1 MVIKRL
7 CKSKYWSSGNILAN
21 QGFGPFGEQHGD
33 MFNEEDF
40 LLIYDRL
47 GNGINEPLTEDFID
61 SEFDIDILKE
71 ETTLNE
77 TTAVKQEKI
86 TRLLKIYMGDE
97 QVDFDKPNLMVSYQ
111 VYPNN
116 NGKILREDVRV
127 INIGTSIR
135 YYGKTPIVFIKH
147 EEMKDKD
154 VLNMANIV
162 KRALEDVQRTP
173 RERSIK
179 TVLKKRSKGQKR
191 AD

>member
-1 MVIKRL
+1 
-7 CKSKYWSSGNILAN
+7 
-21 QGFGPFGEQHGD
+21 
-33 MFNEEDF
+33 
-40 LLIYDRL
+40 
-47 GNGINEPLTEDFID
+47 
-61 SEFDIDILKE
+61 
-71 ETTLNE
+71 
-77 TTAVKQEKI
+77 
-86 TRLLKIYMGDE
+86 MGDE

-147 EEMKDKD
+147 GEMKDEG

-173 RERSIK
+173 HERSIK
-179 TVLKKRSKGQKR
+179 TVLKNVLKGKNVLIKKSVFYGAMGDIMLKRPNKDYVAFTNSMLENAKVEVE
-191 AD
+191 

>member
-1 MVIKRL
+1 M
-7 CKSKYWSSGNILAN
+7 
-21 QGFGPFGEQHGD
+21 
-33 MFNEEDF
+33 
-40 LLIYDRL
+40 
-47 GNGINEPLTEDFID
+47 
-61 SEFDIDILKE
+61 
-71 ETTLNE
+71 NE
-77 TTAVKQEKI
+77 TTVVKQEKI

-127 INIGTSIR
+127 INIGTNIR

-147 EEMKDKD
+147 EDMKDKD

-179 TVLKKRSKGQKR
+179 TVLKNVLKGKNVLIKKSVFYGAMGDIMLKRPNKDYVAFTNSMLNSDGVAKDG
-191 AD
+191 D

>member
-1 MVIKRL
+1 
-7 CKSKYWSSGNILAN
+7 
-21 QGFGPFGEQHGD
+21 
-33 MFNEEDF
+33 
-40 LLIYDRL
+40 
-47 GNGINEPLTEDFID
+47 
-61 SEFDIDILKE
+61 
-71 ETTLNE
+71 LNE

-86 TRLLKIYMGDE
+86 TKLLKIYMGEE

-147 EEMKDKD
+147 GEMKDEG

-173 RERSIK
+173 HERSIK
-179 TVLKKRSKGQKR
+179 TVLKNVLKGKNVLIKKSVFYGAMGDIMLKRPNKDYVAFTNSMLENPKVEVE
-191 AD
+191 

>member
-1 MVIKRL
+1 M
-7 CKSKYWSSGNILAN
+7 
-21 QGFGPFGEQHGD
+21 
-33 MFNEEDF
+33 
-40 LLIYDRL
+40 
-47 GNGINEPLTEDFID
+47 
-61 SEFDIDILKE
+61 
-71 ETTLNE
+71 NE

-127 INIGTSIR
+127 INVKTNIR

-147 EEMKDKD
+147 EDMKDKD

-162 KRALEDVQRTP
+162 KRTLEDVQRTP
-173 RERSIK
+173 HERSIK
-179 TVLKKRSKGQKR
+179 TVLKNVLKGKNVLIKKSVFYGAMGDIMLKRPNKDYVAFTNSMLENTKVEVE
-191 AD
+191 

>member
-1 MVIKRL
+1 M
-7 CKSKYWSSGNILAN
+7 
-21 QGFGPFGEQHGD
+21 
-33 MFNEEDF
+33 
-40 LLIYDRL
+40 
-47 GNGINEPLTEDFID
+47 
-61 SEFDIDILKE
+61 
-71 ETTLNE
+71 NE
-77 TTAVKQEKI
+77 TTAVNQEKI
-86 TRLLKIYMGDE
+86 TRLLKVYMGDE

-147 EEMKDKD
+147 GEMKDEG

-173 RERSIK
+173 HERSIK
-179 TVLKKRSKGQKR
+179 TVLKNVLKGKNVLIKKSVFYGAMGDIMLKRPNKDYVAFTNSMLENAKVEVE
-191 AD
+191 

>member
-1 MVIKRL
+1 
-7 CKSKYWSSGNILAN
+7 
-21 QGFGPFGEQHGD
+21 
-33 MFNEEDF
+33 
-40 LLIYDRL
+40 
-47 GNGINEPLTEDFID
+47 
-61 SEFDIDILKE
+61 
-71 ETTLNE
+71 LNE
-77 TTAVKQEKI
+77 TTAVNQEKI
-86 TRLLKIYMGDE
+86 TRLLKVYMGDE

-147 EEMKDKD
+147 GEMKDEG

-173 RERSIK
+173 HERSIK
-179 TVLKKRSKGQKR
+179 TVLKNVLKGKNVLIKKSVFYGAMGDIMLKRPNKDYVAFTNSMLENAKVEVE
-191 AD
+191 